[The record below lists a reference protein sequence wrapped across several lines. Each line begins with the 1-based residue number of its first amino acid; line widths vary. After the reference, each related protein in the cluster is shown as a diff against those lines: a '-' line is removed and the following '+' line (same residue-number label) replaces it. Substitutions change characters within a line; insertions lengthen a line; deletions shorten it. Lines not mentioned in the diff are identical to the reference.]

1 MKADKDRLTDLEFG
15 LTHIQRMYEQLNE
28 VVTAQSLANQR
39 MEQRISQLQEQIK
52 QLKEKPQ
59 SAPDPLDEKPP
70 HY

>member
-1 MKADKDRLTDLEFG
+1 MKPEQDRMTDLEIG
-15 LTHIQRMYEQLNE
+15 LSHLQRMYEQLNE

-39 MEQRISQLQEQIK
+39 MEQRMNQLQEQIK
-52 QLKEKPQ
+52 RLKEKPQ